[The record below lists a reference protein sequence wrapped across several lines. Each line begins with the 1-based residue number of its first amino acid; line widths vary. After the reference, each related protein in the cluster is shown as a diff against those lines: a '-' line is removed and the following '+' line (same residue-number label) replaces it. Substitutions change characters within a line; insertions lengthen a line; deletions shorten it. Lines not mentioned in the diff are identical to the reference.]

1 MLAATRY
8 AYTPSLCYNF
18 LPLWQGIATALNI
31 VISENYLGITTLG
44 DVGTSH
50 TELMNAAM
58 SFFVA

>member
-1 MLAATRY
+1 MLTLRHCVTISY
-8 AYTPSLCYNF
+8 PY
-18 LPLWQGIATALNI
+18 GKEIATALNT

-44 DVGTSH
+44 DVGTTH